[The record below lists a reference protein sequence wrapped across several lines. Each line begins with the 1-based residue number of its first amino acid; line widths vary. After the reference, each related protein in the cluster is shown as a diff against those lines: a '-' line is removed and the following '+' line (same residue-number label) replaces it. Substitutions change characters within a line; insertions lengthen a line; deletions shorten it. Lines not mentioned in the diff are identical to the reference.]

1 MSQNTFRAST
11 KERALQRADRAQL
24 TNVRRH
30 PRQLKQKQV
39 KTFKGVVGV
48 LLLLPLGLITALTFG
63 EMLCRAIIR
72 LEFWRTEEMIFF
84 MVGGL
89 AWAVTY
95 TTGWRPVKTYVFG
108 HEVSHLLVA
117 RAFGGKILDW
127 DFSAT
132 GGYVETNKSNTWITL
147 APYLMPFYSLIVLL
161 LFGVVGMFWNFH
173 DLQRIDLGSMTVRF
187 KPVWFFYAMLGLTW
201 CFHATFTCKTIIIEQ
216 SDLQRNGEFFS
227 MLLIFLVNVLLLV
240 ALFIAASP
248 SPGLGIME
256 VGRCWLAT
264 ACSVWDFF
272 FGRFW

>member
-11 KERALQRADRAQL
+11 KERAMQRADRAQL

-30 PRQLKQKQV
+30 PRRQQQEKV
-39 KTFKGVVGV
+39 KTVKGWLGV
-48 LLLLPLGLITALTFG
+48 ILLLPLGLVTSLTLM
-63 EMLCRAIIR
+63 EMLWRAVVR
-72 LEFWRTEEMIFF
+72 LEFWRTEEVIFF

-95 TTGWRPVKTYVFG
+95 ASGWRPIRSYVFG

-117 RAFGGKILDW
+117 RAFGGKIIDW
-127 DFSAT
+127 DFSAQ

-147 APYLMPFYSLIVLL
+147 APYLMPFYSLVVLL
-161 LFGVVGMFWNFH
+161 LFGLMGMFWNLQG
-173 DLQRIDLGSMTVRF
+173 LQRVELSSLVLHF

-201 CFHATFTCKTIIIEQ
+201 WFHATFTWKTVHMEQ

-248 SPGLGIME
+248 SPGLGIAE
-256 VGRCWLAT
+256 VGRCWLGT
-264 ACSVWDFF
+264 AGSLWDFF
-272 FGRFW
+272 LGRLW

>member
-11 KERALQRADRAQL
+11 KDRALRRTDRAQL
-24 TNVRRH
+24 TNVSRH
-30 PRQLKQKQV
+30 PNQKRLKSV
-39 KTFKGVVGV
+39 KKMKRAVAVI
-48 LLLLPLGLITALTFG
+48 LLLPLGVVTAFTLI
-63 EMLCRAIIR
+63 EMLWRAVIR
-72 LEFWRTEEMIFF
+72 LEFWRTEEVIFF
-84 MVGGL
+84 VVGGL

-95 TTGWRPVKTYVFG
+95 ATGWRPVRSYVFG

-147 APYLMPFYSLIVLL
+147 APYLLPFYSLIVLL
-161 LFGVVGMFWNFH
+161 LFGIVGMFWNLH
-173 DLQRIDLGSMTVRF
+173 GMQHVGLGSLDLNF

-201 CFHATFTCKTIIIEQ
+201 FFHATFTWKTVFIEQ

-248 SPGLGIME
+248 SPGLGLAE
-256 VGRCWLAT
+256 VGRCWVAT
-264 ACSVWDFF
+264 AGGVWNFF
-272 FGRFW
+272 MGSFW

>member
-11 KERALQRADRAQL
+11 KDRALKRSDRYPL
-24 TNVRRH
+24 TNVSRH
-30 PRQLKQKQV
+30 PQQQRLKRV
-39 KTFKGVVGV
+39 KSMKRTVAVV
-48 LLLLPLGLITALTFG
+48 LLLPMGLVTALTLC
-63 EMLCRAIIR
+63 EMLWRAVIR
-72 LEFWRTEEMIFF
+72 LDFWRTEEVVFF

-95 TTGWRPVKTYVFG
+95 ATGWRPVRSYVFG

-147 APYLMPFYSLIVLL
+147 APYLLPFYSLVVLL
-161 LFGVVGMFWNFH
+161 LFGLVGMFWNLH
-173 DLQRIDLGSMTVRF
+173 AMQHLSVGSLSLNF

-201 CFHATFTCKTIIIEQ
+201 CFHATFTWKTVFIEQ

-227 MLLIFLVNVLLLV
+227 MLLIFLVNVSLLV
-240 ALFIAASP
+240 GLFIAASP
-248 SPGLGIME
+248 SPGLGLAE
-256 VGRCWLAT
+256 VGRCWMAT
-264 ACSVWDFF
+264 AGSVWNFF
-272 FGRFW
+272 LGRFW

>member
-30 PRQLKQKQV
+30 PQQQKLMRV
-39 KTFKGVVGV
+39 KSMKRALGI
-48 LLLLPLGLITALTFG
+48 LLLFPLGLVTALSFG
-63 EMLCRAIIR
+63 EMLWRAMSR
-72 LEFWRTEEMIFF
+72 LEFWRTEEVVFF
-84 MVGGL
+84 LVGGL
-89 AWAVTY
+89 AWVVTY
-95 TTGWRPVKTYVFG
+95 LSGWRPIKSYVFG

-117 RAFGGKILDW
+117 RAFGGKIIDW

-161 LFGVVGMFWNFH
+161 LFGLVGMFWNLH
-173 DLQRIDLGSMTVRF
+173 GMQHVGLGSAALHF

-201 CFHATFTCKTIIIEQ
+201 FFHATFTYKTVIIAQ

-227 MLLIFLVNVLLLV
+227 VLLIFLVNVLLLIG
-240 ALFIAASP
+240 LFIAASP
-248 SPGLGIME
+248 SPGLGLAE
-256 VGRCWLAT
+256 VGRCWLST
-264 ACSVWDFF
+264 AGAMWDLL
-272 FGRFW
+272 FGSFW

>member
-11 KERALQRADRAQL
+11 KDRALKRMDRSQL

-30 PRQLKQKQV
+30 PRQQKLKRTKSV
-39 KTFKGVVGV
+39 KRAVAVT
-48 LLLLPLGLITALTFG
+48 LLLPLGLVTAFTLF
-63 EMLCRAIIR
+63 EMLWRAVIR
-72 LEFWRTEEMIFF
+72 LEFWRTEEVVFF
-84 MVGGL
+84 VVGGV

-95 TTGWRPVKTYVFG
+95 ATGWRPVRSYVFG

-147 APYLMPFYSLIVLL
+147 APYLLPFYSLIVLL
-161 LFGVVGMFWNFH
+161 LFGLVGTIWNLH
-173 DLQRIDLGSMTVRF
+173 AMQHLSVGAATLNF

-201 CFHATFTCKTIIIEQ
+201 CFHATFTWKTVFIEQ
-216 SDLQRNGEFFS
+216 SDLETNGEFFS

-240 ALFIAASP
+240 GLFIAASP
-248 SPGLGIME
+248 SPGLGLAE
-256 VGRCWLAT
+256 VGRCWLAM
-264 ACSVWDFF
+264 AGSVWDFLL
-272 FGRFW
+272 GRFW